1 MKRVVL
7 SGLSLIMSVSAL
19 SAYAQAPSATVGVS
33 LVGVSGSG
41 GTGFLSAGNYNINQV
56 TQDTTKLMTDAMA
69 HLANVQKID
78 RDYLLE
84 INTRLLTATK
94 NLIQLG
100 QNFKVL
106 GQQSALSLVK
116 IEDYLKV
123 LNDIRLAEQ
132 NFTAEL
138 NALTIVTRETLPSVT
153 ETSVG
158 GVTATMA
165 ATGNLNMEPL
175 VKKYSDMRAALLTEL
190 NQVKFQNLITARNQ
204 QRSILEN
211 ALSPDLSGFQILS
224 PEEVQAKTEQMNDL
238 LALNGQTS
246 RLQRQF
252 IERLRNDVRGF
263 VQNYGTDEAFRF
275 RDENDKEAKTIA
287 FSAIQDSFFRR
298 SYLRKKYGIPM
309 GALRTVEYK
318 KSIANLE
325 KFTESFRSLNEYLL
339 MIEPQAAVGRE
350 EVLKAFENA
359 RNFVQMYDEKVTPVF
374 ARSTEIMSHGDKKLE
389 FSSKDTGFL
398 VRANSAITFMT
409 GRQPTAEVLL
419 AVMRMVLADAREEMM
434 LLQNDQA
441 AMNSYH
447 NQRFNST
454 AETKEAALVK
464 ICQIDF
470 SLSNE
475 THAKNCVS
483 RGVKNKP
490 QAPRGLPGND
500 ISGLFQGIL
509 NQLEL
514 VEKKKALDA
523 ENIRQLLIAANAAG
537 NTQSQS
543 QEDDLFQ

>member
-138 NALTIVTRETLPSVT
+138 NALTMVTRETLPSVT

>member
-138 NALTIVTRETLPSVT
+138 NALTMVTRETLPSVT

-175 VKKYSDMRAALLTEL
+175 VKKYGDMRAALLTEL